1 MRPLWRILSVFP
13 FRHPKASRETP
24 MGIAPF
30 LFPEVRA
37 RGKGEKKGVR
47 KMKMMMLIG
56 FGILSVAAQC
66 ATVAELKTM
75 VANKEKEI
83 TELRKTNPACL
94 VNPNAAKTIRNRE
107 IKMIDREHAKYYRN
121 KNIIFI
127 RETFWCTKCK
137 AEFDVES
144 GHERCPAAKA
154 SFPLWRDAYNN
165 LQKTQEVNRQ
175 LDVLFGELNELKEE
189 LKQAKKIENEQKLK
203 DLEAKRKTKKSQT
216 GK

>member
-30 LFPEVRA
+30 LFPEVRD
-37 RGKGEKKGVR
+37 
-47 KMKMMMLIG
+47 
-56 FGILSVAAQC
+56 
-66 ATVAELKTM
+66 
-75 VANKEKEI
+75 
-83 TELRKTNPACL
+83 PACL

-107 IKMIDREHAKYYRN
+107 IKMIDRKHAKYYRN

-165 LQKTQEVNRQ
+165 LQKTQEVNQQ
-175 LDVLFGELNELKEE
+175 LDVLFGELSELKEE
-189 LKQAKKIENEQKLK
+189 LKQAEKIENEQKLK